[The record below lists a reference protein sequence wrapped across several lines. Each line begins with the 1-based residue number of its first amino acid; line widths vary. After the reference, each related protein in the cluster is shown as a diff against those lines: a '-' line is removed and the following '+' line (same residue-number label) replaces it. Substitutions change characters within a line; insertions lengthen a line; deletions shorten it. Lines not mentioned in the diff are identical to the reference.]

1 MGIINSGFKA
11 IGAFLTENKYHI
23 PEYQRGYSWEL
34 THLEDFWLDLIQLY
48 EDESIKNHFLGQVVV
63 HNDEEDTGKLY
74 IIDGQQRTSTA
85 IILLD
90 VFRMKFADLYNEFKN
105 IDADYESTDI
115 TTLYIGRFTDTK
127 RDQKLILG
135 DIDQQIFEGII
146 QSRDKERLLKINLK
160 SLKPS
165 EKRIYEAR
173 KYFNDKID
181 EILNSIEDPDEK
193 FRVLKKIKE
202 NFIKNFKIMFVE
214 TNDINE
220 AFIIFET
227 LNARGKD
234 LATSDLLKNHVFRTA
249 ATRLDSVKE
258 GWTRMIENLEN
269 IDPTKFIRHYW
280 NSQEKFAREKDLY
293 KKIRNNID
301 SPKKAEVLIEDLV
314 RSSVLYRSL
323 SKPSENTYFQNQ
335 ELNERLIEI
344 KNLNAVSFYPIIL
357 AMEKEDFSETK
368 INSVLEKIESLIVRN
383 FVVSGVV
390 ANKYETEFA
399 KIAYDISEYKL
410 NSVEDILEALSELI
424 IDDERFINNF
434 EVFTVKNSPAI
445 RYLLRKLNNYSNSE
459 TRIINDNLKI
469 HIEHIMPKKPKT
481 LKEWGVSEED
491 HKNYLN
497 RLGNLTLLGQEYNK
511 NATNKSFEEKKNIYK
526 KSNITMTK
534 ELINFK
540 YWNLNDIEKRQS
552 KLSEIAIKIWEK

>member
-1 MGIINSGFKA
+1 M
-11 IGAFLTENKYHI
+11 
-23 PEYQRGYSWEL
+23 
-34 THLEDFWLDLIQLY
+34 Y

-293 KKIRNNID
+293 KK
-301 SPKKAEVLIEDLV
+301 
-314 RSSVLYRSL
+314 
-323 SKPSENTYFQNQ
+323 
-335 ELNERLIEI
+335 
-344 KNLNAVSFYPIIL
+344 
-357 AMEKEDFSETK
+357 
-368 INSVLEKIESLIVRN
+368 
-383 FVVSGVV
+383 
-390 ANKYETEFA
+390 
-399 KIAYDISEYKL
+399 
-410 NSVEDILEALSELI
+410 
-424 IDDERFINNF
+424 
-434 EVFTVKNSPAI
+434 
-445 RYLLRKLNNYSNSE
+445 
-459 TRIINDNLKI
+459 
-469 HIEHIMPKKPKT
+469 
-481 LKEWGVSEED
+481 
-491 HKNYLN
+491 
-497 RLGNLTLLGQEYNK
+497 
-511 NATNKSFEEKKNIYK
+511 
-526 KSNITMTK
+526 
-534 ELINFK
+534 
-540 YWNLNDIEKRQS
+540 
-552 KLSEIAIKIWEK
+552 